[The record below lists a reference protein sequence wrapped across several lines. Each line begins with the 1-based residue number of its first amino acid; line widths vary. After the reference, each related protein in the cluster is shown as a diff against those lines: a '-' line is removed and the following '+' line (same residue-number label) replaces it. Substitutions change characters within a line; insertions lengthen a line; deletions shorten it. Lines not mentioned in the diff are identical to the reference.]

1 MEFKFI
7 KDEKEF
13 VEVHASERNEL
24 VNEIENLVNES
35 FIDGMNIN
43 GYLEND
49 VVPLKLKDIVSIY
62 VEEDKTYASL
72 MDKGYQ
78 IKMRL
83 YQIEEHLN
91 NDFIRI
97 NKSRIINRNYISK
110 FDVSWSGTLQVFLKN
125 GESDYV
131 SRRQM
136 KNVKERMN
144 LK

>member
-7 KDEKEF
+7 KDKEEF
-13 VEVHASERNEL
+13 VEVHASEKNEL
-24 VNEIENLVNES
+24 VTQIENLVNES
-35 FIDGMNIN
+35 FIDGININ

-62 VEEDKTYASL
+62 VEEDKTYVSL
-72 MDKGYQ
+72 MNKGYQ

-97 NKSRIINRNYISK
+97 NKSRIINRKFISK
-110 FDVSWSGTLQVFLKN
+110 FDVSWSGALQVFLKN